1 MNAARKVDT
10 ILNAWLEYIDLDDYS
25 SARVEA
31 GKHDK
36 VKQRRVNLLGDR
48 VLIEEAIFS
57 ELQKQVKQGQK
68 PEQDTTW
75 VLSFPQIIDVEKGKS
90 YLCPLFSLDVT
101 PILKGEYQEQGWK
114 LDRLK
119 LTEAGDN
126 LAIFLGLDDEQREKL
141 ITQNGLREFL
151 ETTFEFEFSTY
162 EQWMQQVIIP
172 RSKFGIQRQ
181 PYLFKWDGGRFSKN
195 LKQDFKDIQS
205 GSKNWLKGHA
215 TYEYLFGEPQ
225 PPKHK
230 VTYMGAF
237 PTHPPADSQLTA
249 IKHSQSEPVTAVQ
262 GPPGSGKTTLILH
275 VIAQQVVKRA
285 LSLIETDEDINNLT
299 VVSSTNNKAVDN
311 VIERID
317 KELEGELFYLKGG
330 SKKNIDSDGGASE
343 KLQEAINYFKSS
355 NFDKNSYDSIKEQ
368 IQQIK
373 DELLTEE
380 SNYLKLR
387 SQIDSDEERLPQLQ
401 ELIQTLQQHLE
412 EALSTKE
419 QYQLRSEELANY
431 EELPIEAYRKIQL
444 RFGNAERQLPEGRL
458 PWWVHL
464 WRWITRKTER
474 NIIQKAA
481 LACESAI
488 DSTLSTPFPVRNP
501 IDRSDLIQEA
511 NLVRERLANAEEL
524 QSVQKRL
531 REVIEDIATT
541 EQQNDAA
548 NNELINVENRL
559 GVPLEDF
566 YATFHQNFHDK
577 HKELFELSREFL
589 LQQALSKK
597 NDVKVSL
604 EKYSSLLSEFGRA
617 KYRIADDIAKNLDEN
632 IQNLSLVFP
641 LITSTLLSIRNMLPW
656 VEECIDRTI
665 VDEAGMI
672 PQHQTFPILVRSRK
686 AIIVGD
692 PLQIEPIIS
701 LSDQR
706 RDDYRQTAFLDKRLT
721 ETDYRRYSP
730 EEEYRATTYHR
741 AAGASGEDGDKGKG
755 IQLKEHYR
763 CQRSIIE
770 YCDRIAGYDGLKVLT
785 KPTSPLL
792 EKNLIAYH
800 VEGNIINN
808 VNQEEVTAVC
818 ELVQHVLN
826 QGYSIE
832 DIGVISAFR
841 LQADTLEK
849 NLRQK
854 FPRFDRNSVGTVHTF
869 QGAEKKIIIFSPRVS
884 RLQDNSKLGWINKR
898 PNLLNVAVSRAQEL
912 FILVGNLDRLE
923 KGKLTRQLVEHI
935 REQGVILEY
944 KSEAEIPQP
953 EPGAITIHDCDH
965 LSIFRD
971 AISQAERELIIVTP
985 WIRGNEPKKFVNDI
999 VSALE
1004 REVKVTVIYGN
1015 KSGEEHDNNDP
1026 QAEKKLKDLFSQYP
1040 GSNLICLGRE
1050 IHIESRGTNE
1060 RILVCDDKFAI
1071 VGSWNWLSHHY
1082 RESCRRLL
1090 IKPNVQIRRET
1101 SIQFSSSS
1109 SIADIKTRVN
1119 KLITQ

>member
-1 MNAARKVDT
+1 MNAARKVDA
-10 ILNAWLEYIDLDDYS
+10 ILDAWLEYIDLDDYS
-25 SARVEA
+25 SARVET

-36 VKQRRVNLLGDR
+36 VKQRGVNLAGDR

-75 VLSFPQIIDVEKGKS
+75 VLSFPQIIDVDKGRS

-101 PILKGEYQEQGWK
+101 PILKGQYQEQGWK
-114 LDRLK
+114 LERLK

-151 ETTFEFEFSTY
+151 ETTFELEFSTY
-162 EQWMQQVIIP
+162 EDWMQRVVIP
-172 RSKFGIQRQ
+172 RSCFRIQRQ
-181 PYLFKWDGGRFSKN
+181 SYLFKWDGGRFSKN

-205 GSKNWLKGHA
+205 GSKNWLKGHPA
-215 TYEYLFGEPQ
+215 YEYLFGEPQ
-225 PPKHK
+225 PPKHE

-249 IKHSQSEPVTAVQ
+249 IKHSQSESVTAVQ

-285 LSLIETDEDINNLT
+285 LSLIETGEDINNLT

-311 VIERID
+311 VIDRID
-317 KELEGELFYLKGG
+317 KELEGGLFYLKGG

-343 KLQEAINYFKSS
+343 KLQEAIDNYLKSN
-355 NFDKNSYDSIKEQ
+355 NFDENSYDSIKKQ
-368 IQQIK
+368 IKQIK
-373 DELLTEE
+373 DELVTEE
-380 SNYLKLR
+380 SNYLELR
-387 SQIDSDEERLPQLQ
+387 SQRDSDEERLTQLQ

-412 EALSTKE
+412 EALSTKG
-419 QYQLRSEELANY
+419 QYQSRSEELAEY
-431 EELPIEAYRKIQL
+431 KELPIEAYQRIQL
-444 RFGNAERQLPEGRL
+444 RFDNVERQLPERRL
-458 PWWVHL
+458 PWWMRL
-464 WRWITRKTER
+464 WRWVTRKTER

-488 DSTLSTPFPVRNP
+488 DNTLSTPFPVRNP

-511 NLVRERLANAEEL
+511 KLVRERLANAEEL
-524 QSVQKRL
+524 QSVQTRL
-531 REVIEDIATT
+531 REVTEDIATT

-577 HKELFELSREFL
+577 HKELFEFSREFL

-597 NDVKVSL
+597 DSVKASL
-604 EKYSSLLSEFGRA
+604 KLYESSISGNWKDKRKVKE
-617 KYRIADDIAKNLDEN
+617 NLIEH
-632 IQNLSLVFP
+632 IQNLSLIFP
-641 LITSTLLSIRNMLPW
+641 VITTTLLSIRNMLPW
-656 VEECIDRTI
+656 ISECVDRAI

-672 PQHQTFPILVRSRK
+672 DQHKTFPLLVRSHK

-692 PLQIEPIIS
+692 PLQIEPIIN

-706 RDDYRQTAFLDKRLT
+706 RENYRQTAFLDKRLT

-755 IQLKEHYR
+755 IQLIEHYR
-763 CQRSIIE
+763 CQPSIIE
-770 YCDRIAGYDGLKVLT
+770 YCDRIAGYGLKVLT
-785 KPTSPLL
+785 EPTSPLL

-800 VEGNIINN
+800 VEGNIVNN

-818 ELVQHVLN
+818 ELVQHLVDR
-826 QGYSIE
+826 GYSIK

-841 LQADTLEK
+841 PQADTLEK

-854 FPRFDRNSVGTVHTF
+854 FRKFDKNSVGTVHTF

-884 RLQDNSKLGWINKR
+884 RLQDESKLRWINKR

-953 EPGAITIHDCDH
+953 EPGADVIYDCKH
-965 LSIFRD
+965 LGIFQD
-971 AISQAERELIIVTP
+971 AIEQAEKELIIVTP

-1004 REVKVTVIYGN
+1004 NEVKVTVIYGN

-1026 QAEKKLKDLFSQYP
+1026 EAEKKLKDLFSQYP
-1040 GSNLICLGRE
+1040 GSNLIRLGRE

-1082 RESCRRLL
+1082 RESCIRLR

-1101 SIQFSSSS
+1101 SIQFSDSS

-1119 KLITQ
+1119 KLIT